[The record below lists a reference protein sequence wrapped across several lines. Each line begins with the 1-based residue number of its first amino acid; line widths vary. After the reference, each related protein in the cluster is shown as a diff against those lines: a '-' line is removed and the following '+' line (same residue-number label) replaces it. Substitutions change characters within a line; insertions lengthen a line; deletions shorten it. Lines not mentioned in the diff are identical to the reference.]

1 METRPSRVGVLMML
15 VLFAC
20 GGGGSP
26 SATAPT
32 GSTAPSASAAP
43 SSSSATAATAT
54 GQPSAVASVDASK
67 PPERP
72 FAKTQG
78 EALGLIDT
86 AISARQKEIFACVA
100 AARQKRKDPHADI
113 SIDIGIDQEGT
124 LIGVKPPKG
133 QTADEAFS
141 SCMRAALSG
150 AMFPRSNA
158 GVITVN
164 KKFSDQLVY
173 SQ

>member
-1 METRPSRVGVLMML
+1 METLRSRVGILMVL
-15 VLFAC
+15 VAC

-26 SATAPT
+26 SAANPAGSAPPASA
-32 GSTAPSASAAP
+32 GASASAPPSAS
-43 SSSSATAATAT
+43 SSAATAD
-54 GQPSAVASVDASK
+54 SAK
-67 PPERP
+67 PAERP

-78 EALGLIDT
+78 EALNLIDA
-86 AISARQKEIFACVA
+86 AISARQSDIFACVT

-133 QTADEAFS
+133 QPVDEAFS

-150 AMFPRSNA
+150 ATFPRSNA

-173 SQ
+173 R